1 MKIAYVV
8 ILWKILGYKINGQNP
23 NVFCKHIHKA
33 KKYTI
38 HHTDLSTVDSGINY
52 FPFQHYV
59 IRNDLWVD
67 VT

>member
-1 MKIAYVV
+1 MDRTQMYFVNIYIKQR
-8 ILWKILGYKINGQNP
+8 N
-23 NVFCKHIHKA
+23 
-33 KKYTI
+33 I